1 MRSSKLITLVTASL
15 VVPIWLLGLTTVT
28 AQAQTVS
35 WKRIEG
41 TVQTF
46 DLVGSGTGQVTGA
59 APWTAKKGNASVKL
73 ANGKVKFNVKGLVLA
88 VGNVPGTPFFGLDIG
103 ATAGITSVR
112 GTLVCD
118 LDGSAGGGNSTFV
131 DTLGVPLSAQGD
143 AKFSG
148 NFVDPLPPVCSTEP
162 DCAFLIRIDTG
173 DFDGLYIA
181 FGAVRDP

>member
-1 MRSSKLITLVTASL
+1 MRSSKLITLVTVSL

-28 AQAQTVS
+28 AQAVS

-41 TVQTF
+41 IVQTF
-46 DLVGSGTGQVTGA
+46 DLVGSGTGQVMGA
-59 APWTAKKGNASVKL
+59 APWTAKKGNASVNL

-88 VGNVPGTPFFGLDIG
+88 VGSVPEGLFFGLDIG
-103 ATAGITSVR
+103 ATAGVISVK

-118 LDGSAGGGNSTFV
+118 LDGSAGGGNSTV
-131 DTLGVPLSAQGD
+131 HDTPGVPLSAQGD

-148 NFVDPLPPVCSTEP
+148 TFPPLPGACTEP
-162 DCAFLIRIDTG
+162 DCAFLIRIDGG

-181 FGAVRDP
+181 FGAVRES